1 MLYFILD
8 KFILSNLLSIG
19 NCFYIFFTVEY
30 YLIDKLSI
38 LMKPTAEIRL
48 ENLKLL
54 VTEAGGVT
62 ELSKKAGYKQPSYLY
77 QIINRTPVQN
87 GKAKNIGTIMAAKL
101 EKAMHKPAGWM
112 DQEHARSTESN
123 AVYLGTMEVWDS
135 STPIGDDE
143 VEVPFYKEI
152 CLSAGTGFA
161 DNIEDYN
168 GYRLR
173 FARSTLKK
181 HSINPSYVVCV
192 TADGD
197 SMSPVIPDGTTIGIN
212 TNDTQIRDGKI
223 YAFNHDGLLRIKI
236 LKKRPGNKI
245 LIQSFNSLE
254 YADEEANMEEINIIG
269 RVFWWSV
276 LT

>member
-1 MLYFILD
+1 M
-8 KFILSNLLSIG
+8 
-19 NCFYIFFTVEY
+19 
-30 YLIDKLSI
+30 KLTS
-38 LMKPTAEIRL
+38 EIRL

-87 GKAKNIGTIMAAKL
+87 GKAKNIGAIMAAKL
-101 EKAMHKPAGWM
+101 EIAMNKPKGWM
-112 DQEHARSTESN
+112 DQEHKKVTESN
-123 AVYLGTMEVWDS
+123 AIYLGTMEVWDNT
-135 STPIGDDE
+135 TPVGEDE

-152 CLSAGTGFA
+152 CLSAGSGFA

-168 GYRLR
+168 GFRLR

-181 HSINPSYVVCV
+181 HSINPAYVVCV

-197 SMSPVIPDGTTIGIN
+197 SMSPVIPDGSTIGIN
-212 TNDTQIRDGKI
+212 TDDTQIRDGKI
-223 YAFNHDGLLRIKI
+223 YAINHDGLLRIKI
-236 LKKRPGNKI
+236 LKKRPGNKL
-245 LIQSFNSLE
+245 LIQSFNSAE

-276 LT
+276 LA